1 MKRRSLLLSI
11 SFVLILV
18 FSACDLIPSDFN
30 FGVNANIDVETTSD
44 LGEDTLER
52 IDAVNET
59 IANGFEVGPETRDV
73 INELNQTIKDGIK
86 AGFDEETLAR
96 VDDLLRVVE
105 DGLKIGLDDDTLNTI
120 DGMVDTIDAMPG
132 QWENSAEGVIR
143 TLENSAGT
151 AAGKMAKEV
160 KSVINEARLNYQQMT
175 AVTGIEFRCNV
186 DFLGSKAGATV
197 QEFIGKSIVGKI
209 REIISG
215 KVPES
220 DILPTPWVCQIIP
233 DKIVLSQVGDR
244 LLFEESV
251 ITLTG
256 YNYVQGNTPQASIQ
270 DENGQT
276 VPGFHLPVYRT
287 SPYQLQLNLQ
297 ELDLSDVP
305 ARSRLVIT
313 FPNIV
318 DTSSIAILLPAS
330 QAPVAQFTAN
340 PVSGDAPLNVQFTDL
355 SSNNPTMWEWVF
367 SDGATSNEQN
377 PSHIFTDGGSFDVRL
392 TASNNQGSS
401 SVTQIINV
409 DEALS
414 ADFTFSP
421 NSGDVPLLVNFK
433 DLSKGGP
440 TSWHWDFGDGQTS
453 DLPDPQHVYI
463 QPNPEGYPVKL
474 TVSNSVN
481 MSEKTS
487 PDRVLV
493 MSPVVA
499 DFSLVNS
506 SGVMPLTVNFLD
518 KSQGDII
525 AWTWD
530 FGDGSL
536 PSFDQNPIH
545 TYTQKGLI
553 DVSLTVTRSDGETD
567 TLVKNGAVNVQ
578 GLQLLL
584 RSWTPPEQS
593 IYFTSYQLTAQQQKL
608 DTGISSENYMCIV
621 SGLQILDGFIYG
633 ETNFDPY
640 VAYTYWQYS
649 TQYQKNTWWLTAGF
663 PTSSTKW
670 TVDVACLKRS
680 MDGKLFTFRNDFKN
694 IPGGEIYE
702 TSLLTSDYFNCSIG
716 GLDALGP
723 AQFQGYN
730 QFNVGGPPILDVLL
744 QAYMDGS
751 GETWNILVD
760 LPLKNEEKWNVT
772 VLCFKRADYMLS
784 ENPPLIFGEITLP
797 GGISNHAGTGISSA
811 DYRCA
816 ISGFSAERGDINLSS
831 LNNISPSTTA
841 DPLFIR
847 MIPENGIYN
856 IWADIDTRTRDEDW
870 QVKYWCARIPYGV
883 SGTPPP

>member
-1 MKRRSLLLSI
+1 MKRRALCLSLSV
-11 SFVLILV
+11 VLTLII
-18 FSACDLIPSDFN
+18 SACDLIPSDFN

-73 INELNQTIKDGIK
+73 INELNQTIKDGVK

-132 QWENSAEGVIR
+132 QWENSSEDVIR

-160 KSVINEARLNYQQMT
+160 KSIVNEARLNYQQMT

-209 REIISG
+209 RQIISG
-215 KVPES
+215 EAPES

-233 DKIVLSQVGDR
+233 DKIVLSKVGEH
-244 LLFEESV
+244 LLFEEGV

-256 YNYVQGNTPQASIQ
+256 YNYVQGNTPQASIL

-305 ARSRLVIT
+305 ARSRLVVT
-313 FPNIV
+313 FPNV
-318 DTSSIAILLPAS
+318 AETSGIAILLPAS
-330 QAPVAQFTAN
+330 QAPVALFSAN
-340 PVSGDAPLNVQFTDL
+340 PTSGDAPLNVKFTDL
-355 SSNNPTMWEWVF
+355 SNNNPTLWEWVF

-377 PSHIFTDGGSFDVRL
+377 PSHTFTDGGSFDVRL

-401 SVTQIINV
+401 SVTQIISV
-409 DEALS
+409 GVPLS
-414 ADFTFSP
+414 SGFTFSP

-433 DLSKGGP
+433 DQSTGSP
-440 TSWHWDFGDGQTS
+440 AAWSWDFGDGGTS
-453 DLPDPQHVYI
+453 DLPEPQHIYT
-463 QPNPEGYPVKL
+463 QPNPEGYAVKL
-474 TVSNSVN
+474 TVSNAANS
-481 MSEKTS
+481 SEKIS
-487 PDRVLV
+487 SDRVLV
-493 MSPVVA
+493 LSPVVA
-499 DFSLVNS
+499 DFSLANA
-506 SGVMPLTVNFLD
+506 SGLPPLTVSFTDN
-518 KSQGDII
+518 SQGEVV

-536 PSFDQNPIH
+536 PSFDRNPTH
-545 TYTQKGLI
+545 TYTQKGLM
-553 DVSLTVTRSDGETD
+553 DASLTVTRSDGSTD

-578 GLQLLL
+578 SLSINF
-584 RSWTPPEQS
+584 RTWTIPEES
-593 IYFTSYQLTAQQQKL
+593 FYFKYYQLTAQGQL
-608 DTGISSENYMCIV
+608 VDTGISSDNYVCIV
-621 SGLQILDGFIYG
+621 SGLQILDSYILG
-633 ETNFDPY
+633 ETNYSPFA
-640 VAYTYWQYS
+640 AYTYPSYS
-649 TQYQKNTWWLTAGF
+649 SQYQKNTWWLTAYF
-663 PTSSTKW
+663 PTNSQKW

-680 MDGKLFTFRNDFKN
+680 MEGKVFTYRTDFRN
-694 IPGGEIYE
+694 ILGGQAYE
-702 TSLLTSDYFNCSIG
+702 TDLSTSDYVSCSIA
-716 GLDALGP
+716 GLEAVGP
-723 AQFQGYN
+723 AQFKGYM
-730 QFNVGGPPILDVLL
+730 QVQSDSQVPEVLL
-744 QAYMDGS
+744 QAFMDGS
-751 GETWNILVD
+751 GDAWNIMVD
-760 LPLKNEEKWNVT
+760 VYVKNQELWNVN
-772 VLCFKRADYMLS
+772 VLCFKRAEFMLT

-797 GGISNHAGTGISSA
+797 SGSSTHLGTGISSVN
-811 DYRCA
+811 YRCA
-816 ISGFSAERGDINLSS
+816 VSGFSAENGFINWTTP
-831 LNNISPSTTA
+831 NNMAPPPLP
-841 DPLFIR
+841 DPLYIR
-847 MIPENGIYN
+847 LVSEGGIYN
-856 IWADIDTRTRDEDW
+856 VWADIDSRTHDEDW
-870 QVKYWCARIPYGV
+870 QVKYWCARTPYGV

>member
-1 MKRRSLLLSI
+1 MKRRALYLCLCA
-11 SFVLILV
+11 VLTLV

-30 FGVNANIDVETTSD
+30 FGVDANIDVETTSD

-52 IDAVNET
+52 IDAINET

-73 INELNQTIKDGIK
+73 ISELNQTIKDGIK
-86 AGFDEETLAR
+86 AGFDEETLSR

-120 DGMVDTIDAMPG
+120 DGMVNTIDAMPG
-132 QWENSAEGVIR
+132 QWENSAEDVVR

-160 KSVINEARLNYQQMT
+160 KSIINEARLNYQQMT

-209 REIISG
+209 RQIISG
-215 KVPES
+215 EAPEA

-244 LLFEESV
+244 LLYEEGV

-297 ELDLSDVP
+297 ELDLAAVP
-305 ARSRLVIT
+305 ARSRLVVT
-313 FPNIV
+313 FPNV
-318 DTSSIAILLPAS
+318 AETSGIAILLPAS
-330 QAPVAQFTAN
+330 QAPVALFSAN
-340 PVSGDAPLNVQFTDL
+340 PTSGDAPLDVQFTDM
-355 SSNNPTMWEWVF
+355 SSNNPTLWEWVF
-367 SDGATSNEQN
+367 SDGATSNDQN
-377 PSHIFTDGGSFDVRL
+377 PSHTFTEGGSFDVRL

-401 SVTQIINV
+401 SVTQIISV
-409 DEALS
+409 GVPLT

-433 DLSKGGP
+433 DKSKGSP
-440 TSWHWDFGDGQTS
+440 TSWYWDFGDGQTS
-453 DLPDPQHVYI
+453 DLPDPQHVYT
-463 QPNPEGYPVKL
+463 QANPQGYSVKL
-474 TVSNSVN
+474 TVTNAANS
-481 MSEKTS
+481 SEKLS
-487 PDRVLV
+487 SDRVLV
-493 MSPVVA
+493 MNPVIA
-499 DFSLVNS
+499 DFSLVNG
-506 SGVMPLTVNFLD
+506 SGVFPLTVSFTD
-518 KSQGDII
+518 KSKGDVI
-525 AWTWD
+525 AWRWD

-536 PSFDQNPIH
+536 PSSDQNPTH
-545 TYTQKGLI
+545 TYTQKGVL

-578 GLQLLL
+578 GLTWQPRTWIL
-584 RSWTPPEQS
+584 PEQS
-593 IYFTSYQLTAQQQKL
+593 IYFKSYQLTGKQQKV
-608 DTGISSENYMCIV
+608 DTGVSSDNYACVI
-621 SGLQILDGFIYG
+621 SGLQILDGYIIG
-633 ETNFDPY
+633 ETNSDMY
-640 VAYTYWQYS
+640 AAYTYWQYS
-649 TQYQKNTWWLTAGF
+649 NQYQKNTWWLTADF
-663 PTSSTKW
+663 PTTSKKW

-680 MDGKLFTFRNDFKN
+680 MEGKLFTLRTDFKN
-694 IPGGEIYE
+694 IPGGEAFE
-702 TSLLTSDYFNCSIG
+702 TNLLTSDYLNCSIA
-716 GLDALGP
+716 GLDAVGP

-730 QFNVGGPPILDVLL
+730 QISSGPLILDVLM

-760 LPLKNEEKWNVT
+760 LPLKTEEKWNVT
-772 VLCFKRADYMLS
+772 VLCFKRADYMLID
-784 ENPPLIFGEITLP
+784 NPPLIFGEITLP
-797 GGISNHAGTGISSA
+797 GGGSTHAGTGISSA
-811 DYRCA
+811 NFRCA
-816 ISGFSAERGDINLSS
+816 VGGFNAERGDLH
-831 LNNISPSTTA
+831 LTTPNNIAPPTTL
-841 DPLFIR
+841 DPLYIR
-847 MIPENGIYN
+847 MVPEGGIWN
-856 IWADIDTRTRDEDW
+856 VWADIDTQTRDEDW
-870 QVKYWCARIPYGV
+870 QVKYWCARTPYGV